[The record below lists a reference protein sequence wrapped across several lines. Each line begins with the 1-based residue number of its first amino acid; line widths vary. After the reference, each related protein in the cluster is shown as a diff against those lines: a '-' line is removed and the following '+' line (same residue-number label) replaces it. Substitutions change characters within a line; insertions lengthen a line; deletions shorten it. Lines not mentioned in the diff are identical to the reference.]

1 MKLIPE
7 NIPDKLGLDVIL
19 KTASRKAV
27 TPMGAEAVLTLKPAS
42 IKAHVADRLQG
53 TREILSILTAGKS
66 FPIDQIEDTSGW
78 LDLAKAEGSILSPE
92 QLMMIRD
99 LASCARKIKQ
109 FLRGD
114 QEEFQVLSRFGQQI
128 QPLKE
133 FEGQVADIISDRGE
147 VKDNASPE
155 LQRIRKE
162 LHSRRSDVRQELG
175 RLMRTYAKD
184 AMTADGEITMR
195 SGRMVVPLKSEYKR
209 KVSGFV
215 HDVSATGQTVYLE
228 PAEVL
233 ALNNEIRELE
243 AREQREIERLMQML
257 TDQVRANREALLTH
271 HNVISDLDA
280 IYAVAK
286 LSNDFGGVVPDLSE
300 DRTLQLNEVY
310 NPVLWL
316 RFQQK
321 SDIVPLTLEMS
332 AGEDGIMITGPN
344 AGGKSVTLKTI
355 GLSQMM
361 MQCGFGL
368 PCLEG
373 TRLPVTDSLF
383 VDMGDEQNI
392 DQDLSTF
399 SSRLE
404 WMKLALK
411 EAGEGSMVL
420 VDEAGTGTDPA
431 EGTALFQAFF
441 EILQEKQARI
451 IATTHHGD
459 LKEFAHRRDGWEN
472 ASMLFDQE
480 HLSPTYHFQKG
491 VPGSSYAFEI
501 ASRLGLSGELI
512 NKARGLV
519 GTSKNRMEDLIVEL
533 ERQRQEVLDQKAE
546 LSRNRKELD
555 NLQSR
560 YERKYSK
567 IKDQT
572 DAIRQQALDEA
583 TAILKEANKKV
594 EQAVREVS
602 ERNAEKEAVKEVR
615 KDLDDY
621 RKEISGRQQKAKK
634 KKKPQSA
641 SPPKIGDSVQMIDSN
656 SRGTLKE
663 ISGKNAV
670 IEVNGMRL
678 RTKLDQL
685 MKVDEP
691 EPKKEQKQVRGW
703 KSDSEVR
710 RRASNRIDLRGQRAD
725 EARQAITQFLDE
737 ASSAGLH
744 ELEIVHGKGNGVLKN
759 IVHDHLS
766 QRKEVKS
773 FDLAPEDQGGHGCT
787 LVELG

>member
-1 MKLIPE
+1 MNLIPE

-19 KTASRKAV
+19 KAASRKTA
-27 TPMGAEAVLTLKPAS
+27 TPMGEDAVLNLKPVS
-42 IKAHVADRLQG
+42 IKSHVADRLES
-53 TREILSILTAGKS
+53 TREMLRILNSGKS
-66 FPIDQIEDTSGW
+66 FPIDQIEDTSDW
-78 LDLAKAEGSILSPE
+78 IELAKAEGSILNPE
-92 QLMMIRD
+92 QLLMIQL
-99 LASCARKIKQ
+99 LAGCARKIKQ

-114 QEEFQVLSRFGQQI
+114 QEEFSVLSRYGQQI
-128 QPLKE
+128 QPLKT
-133 FEGQVADIISDRGE
+133 FEDQVAQIITDRGE
-147 VKDNASPE
+147 VRDNASPE

-162 LHSRRSDVRQELG
+162 LYSRRSDVRTELQ
-175 RLMRTYAKD
+175 RLMRNYSKD
-184 AMTADGEITMR
+184 EMTADGDITMR

-209 KVSGFV
+209 KVNGFV

-243 AREQREIERLMQML
+243 AREQREIERLMRML
-257 TDQVRANREALLTH
+257 TDEVRANREALLTH
-271 HNVISDLDA
+271 HRVISDLDA
-280 IYAVAK
+280 IYAIAK
-286 LSNDFGGVVPDLSE
+286 LSNDFGGVVPELSE
-300 DRTLQLNEVY
+300 NRNLSLNGVY

-316 RFQQK
+316 RFQSK
-321 SDIVPLTLEMS
+321 SDIVPLTLEMTPD
-332 AGEDGIMITGPN
+332 EDGVMITGPN

-355 GLSQMM
+355 GISQLM

-373 TRLPVTDSLF
+373 TRLPVADALF

-404 WMKLALK
+404 WMKKVLK
-411 EAGEGSMVL
+411 DAGEDTLVL

-441 EILQEKQARI
+441 EILQQKKARI
-451 IATTHHGD
+451 VATTHHGD
-459 LKEFAHRRDGWEN
+459 LKEFAHRADGWVN

-480 HLSPTYHFQKG
+480 NLSPTYHFQKG

-501 ASRLGLSGELI
+501 ASRLGLSGDLI

-546 LSRNRKELD
+546 LSRNQKELD
-555 NLQSR
+555 DLHSR
-560 YERKYSK
+560 YERKYAK

-572 DAIRQQALDEA
+572 DEIRQQALDEA
-583 TAILKEANKKV
+583 SAILKEANKKV
-594 EQAVREVS
+594 EQAVKEIS
-602 ERNAEKEAVKEVR
+602 ERNAEKDAVKEIR
-615 KDLDDY
+615 KDLDEY
-621 RKEISGRQQKAKK
+621 RKEVSGRQQKVKK
-634 KKKPQSA
+634 KKKPKST
-641 SPPKIGDSVQMIDSN
+641 SPPKIGDSVQMVDSH

-678 RTKLDQL
+678 KTKLDQL

-691 EPKKEQKQVRGW
+691 VPKKEQKQARGW

-710 RRASNRIDLRGQRAD
+710 RRATNRIDLRGQRAD
-725 EARQAITQFLDE
+725 EAQQAITQFLDE

-744 ELEIVHGKGNGVLKN
+744 QLEIVHGKGNGVLKN
-759 IVHDHLS
+759 IVHDHLK
-766 QRKEVKS
+766 QRREVTS